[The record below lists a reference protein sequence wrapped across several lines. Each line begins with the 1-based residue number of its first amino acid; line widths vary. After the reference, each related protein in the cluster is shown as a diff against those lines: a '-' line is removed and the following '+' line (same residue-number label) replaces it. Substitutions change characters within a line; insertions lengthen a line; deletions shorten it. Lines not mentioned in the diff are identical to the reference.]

1 MDGDTQLNLD
11 PKRSSWESFS
21 FYTVALTVLLPMTI
35 QNYHFLKLTL
45 QFAILTYYVCLQNI
59 LIVLLLAMILT
70 WMSQAILMFDLVIDI
85 IASEEAFVI
94 TTKLSSIY

>member
-1 MDGDTQLNLD
+1 MDGDTQLNLG
-11 PKRSSWESFS
+11 PKRSSWKSFS
-21 FYTVALTVLLPMTI
+21 FYTVALTVLLPIIM

-59 LIVLLLAMILT
+59 LIVLLLAMILNR
-70 WMSQAILMFDLVIDI
+70 MSQAILMFDLVIDI
-85 IASEEAFVI
+85 IASEEVFVI